1 MAVVYVHSACV
12 NTYCGVFVNANW
24 RFCSLSE
31 CDPNDVDSAADRYC
45 ERFYVYCFK
54 TQVNFL
60 SKIFLGHNVIFI
72 FANRVRISIS
82 SPQFRKSRTPLAKY
96 GELAVGKTHLK

>member
-1 MAVVYVHSACV
+1 VAVVYVHSACV

-54 TQVNFL
+54 AQVKFL
-60 SKIFLGHNVIFI
+60 SKIFLAIMSFVFLPTGYVFQSP
-72 FANRVRISIS
+72 VRNLE
-82 SPQFRKSRTPLAKY
+82 RA
-96 GELAVGKTHLK
+96 AHLWPNMESWQLENPT